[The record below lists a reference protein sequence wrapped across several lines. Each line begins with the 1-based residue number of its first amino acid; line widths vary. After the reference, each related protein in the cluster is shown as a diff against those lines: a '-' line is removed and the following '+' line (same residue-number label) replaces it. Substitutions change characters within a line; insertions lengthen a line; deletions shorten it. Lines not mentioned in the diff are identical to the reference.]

1 MAGASRTLKL
11 SILADVDQLNKSLKA
26 ANNDVETSS
35 NKISDFGKKA
45 GLAFAAA
52 AAAAGAYAIKI
63 GVEGVKAA
71 IEDEKSQ
78 NQLAIA
84 LEKAT
89 GATEAQIRATEGQ
102 ISQMSLAFGIADDK
116 LRPAM
121 SRLALATGDQSKA
134 QDLLTLAMDL
144 STATGK
150 PLESVSNALAKAYE
164 GNTGALGKLGVGL
177 NKAELASMSM
187 DQITT
192 TLSNT
197 FAGSATDAAN
207 TFDGRISRIK
217 VGLDEAKE
225 SIGAALLPTVGRL
238 IDYINREV
246 VPAFNAFALG
256 LNDPTGGP
264 SMTEGFTDTQLA
276 AYNFGITV
284 RDLGGQ
290 VQKLFNVFN
299 SDANTGNT
307 SGLARLIGW
316 MNTILNAVAKVV
328 EVAGYGLALLSTLF
342 EDPFA
347 SFEEIQLSIQAKTG
361 VISGRNKAKMGEQ
374 VGYVGSMMVG
384 GGYTPTAAKAA
395 PSGVG
400 IFGGGSGGVS
410 ANAGGGVSTAAKS
423 GAEAAIKLSPEVARV
438 GMLGGLEAGV
448 IAGVTGR
455 GQNASVAQVGMLG
468 GLGAGVVAGVNI
480 TVNQGIVGD
489 QESAAR
495 AVVDVLNSSFYRGTG
510 GASALVAL

>member
-1 MAGASRTLKL
+1 MAGMPKVKVTFDADLDGLKKGVK
-11 SILADVDQLNKSLKA
+11 SATADVDGFGETVGKYGKA
-26 ANNDVETSS
+26 A
-35 NKISDFGKKA
+35 A
-45 GLAFAAA
+45 AAFAVAAA
-52 AAAAGAYAIKI
+52 AAAAYAVKI
-63 GVEGVKAA
+63 GIEGVKAA

-78 NQLAIA
+78 NQLRIA
-84 LEKAT
+84 LERAT
-89 GATEAQIRATEGQ
+89 GATEDQIRATEGQ
-102 ISQMSLAFGIADDK
+102 ISKMSLAFGIADDK

-134 QDLLTLAMDL
+134 QDLLSLAMDV

-150 PLESVSNALAKAYE
+150 PLETVSNALAKAYE

-187 DQITT
+187 NDITT
-192 TLSNT
+192 TLSKT
-197 FAGSATDAAN
+197 FAGSATEAAN
-207 TFDGRISRIK
+207 TFDGRLSRIK

-276 AYNFGITV
+276 AYNFGVTV

-299 SDANTGNT
+299 NDANTGNA
-307 SGLARLIGW
+307 SGLSRLIGW

-328 EVAGYGLALLSTLF
+328 EVVGYGLALLSTLF

-347 SFEEIQLSIQAKTG
+347 SFEEIQLSIQKKTG

-374 VGYVGSMMVG
+374 IGYVGSILVG
-384 GGYTPTAAKAA
+384 GGYKPTADVAA
-395 PSGVG
+395 PGGVG
-400 IFGGGSGGVS
+400 MFGGGGGS
-410 ANAGGGVSTAAKS
+410 TGGDLPRFSTA
-423 GAEAAIKLSPEVARV
+423 GVPEMPGDLNFTYRE
-438 GMLGGLEAGV
+438 LEAMGATGLPLSAEQMARNISATQIRPGTIVNNNISIGV
-448 IAGVTGR
+448 AGDAEGTARSIVALLNSSQGR
-455 GQNASVAQVGMLG
+455 GT
-468 GLGAGVVAGVNI
+468 LGAG
-480 TVNQGIVGD
+480 
-489 QESAAR
+489 
-495 AVVDVLNSSFYRGTG
+495 
-510 GASALVAL
+510 ALVTP

>member
-1 MAGASRTLKL
+1 MAGMPKVKVTFDADLDGLKKGVK
-11 SILADVDQLNKSLKA
+11 SATADVDGFGDTVAKYGKA
-26 ANNDVETSS
+26 AAV
-35 NKISDFGKKA
+35 
-45 GLAFAAA
+45 AFAAA

-78 NQLAIA
+78 NQLRIA
-84 LEKAT
+84 LERAT
-89 GATEAQIRATEGQ
+89 GATEDQIRATEGQ
-102 ISQMSLAFGIADDK
+102 ISKMSLAYGIADDK

-121 SRLALATGDQSKA
+121 SRLSLATSDQSKA
-134 QDLLTLAMDL
+134 QDLLSVAMDV
-144 STATGK
+144 SAATGK

-187 DQITT
+187 NDITT
-192 TLSNT
+192 TLSKT
-197 FAGSATDAAN
+197 FAGAATEAAG
-207 TFDGRISRIK
+207 TFDGRMKRIK
-217 VGLDEAKE
+217 VGIDEAKE

-238 IDYINREV
+238 IDYINRQV

-256 LNDPTGGP
+256 LNNP
-264 SMTEGFTDTQLA
+264 SGDASLTEGFTDTQLA

-290 VQKLFNVFN
+290 MQKLFNVFN
-299 SDANTGNT
+299 NDANTGNT
-307 SGLARLIGW
+307 SGLSRLIGW
-316 MNTILNAVAKVV
+316 MNTIVNAVAKVV

-347 SFEEIQLSIQAKTG
+347 SFEDIQLSIQKKTG

-384 GGYTPTAAKAA
+384 GGYTPSAAAAA

-400 IFGGGSGGVS
+400 VFGTGGTSGGGTSGG
-410 ANAGGGVSTAAKS
+410 
-423 GAEAAIKLSPEVARV
+423 
-438 GMLGGLEAGV
+438 GGLPSFSTSAVPSMPGDLNFSYRELEAMGLTGFELSAEQMARNISATQIRPTSVVNNNISIGV
-448 IAGVTGR
+448 ATDAEQTARSII
-455 GQNASVAQVGMLG
+455 
-468 GLGAGVVAGVNI
+468 GL
-480 TVNQGIVGD
+480 
-489 QESAAR
+489 
-495 AVVDVLNSSFYRGTG
+495 LNSSQGRGTL
-510 GASALVAL
+510 GAQALVAR